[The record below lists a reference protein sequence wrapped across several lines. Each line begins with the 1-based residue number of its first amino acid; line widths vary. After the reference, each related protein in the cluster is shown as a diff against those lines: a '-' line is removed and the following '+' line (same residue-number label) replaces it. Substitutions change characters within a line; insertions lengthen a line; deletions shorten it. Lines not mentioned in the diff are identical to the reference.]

1 MLKKKKKKG
10 MHIHMSTYRSM
21 PNKTECMV
29 YKLPMHILCFN
40 CNKHLREIIAW
51 YFSILN
57 S

>member
-1 MLKKKKKKG
+1 
-10 MHIHMSTYRSM
+10 MSTYRSM